1 MADVLITDYSSVM
14 FDYLLYKK
22 PLVLFSPDL
31 AEYEAKRGFY
41 LDYRSM
47 PFPVVEDGGALAGA
61 IEGSAAYAEAHRAE
75 QESFVRPIPERATER
90 RQSGFEAD
98 RIDMLRNLQ

>member
-61 IEGSAAYAEAHRAE
+61 IEGSAAYAEAHRTE
-75 QESFVRPIPERATER
+75 QEVFCQTYTGACDGKATER
-90 RQSGFEAD
+90 ILKLIG
-98 RIDMLRNLQ
+98 LTC

>member
-1 MADVLITDYSSVM
+1 MYDSDGGAVCGADVLITDYSSVM

-47 PFPVVEDGGALAGA
+47 RFRLWRWRALAGA
-61 IEGSAAYAEAHRAE
+61 IEGSAAYAEAHR
-75 QESFVRPIPERATER
+75 QSRRSFVRPIPERATDR
-90 RQSGFEAD
+90 RQSGF
-98 RIDMLRNLQ
+98 

>member
-1 MADVLITDYSSVM
+1 M
-14 FDYLLYKK
+14 
-22 PLVLFSPDL
+22 LFSPDL

-75 QESFVRPIPERATER
+75 QEDFCQTYTGACDGQATER
-90 RQSGFEAD
+90 ILKLIG
-98 RIDMLRNLQ
+98 LTC